1 MSCVANAG
9 VPARPAR
16 TTPNA
21 FGAGGHTSG
30 VRLFGSDE
38 SNTARRQRRR
48 RMRAHRNIVARR
60 LREKFCHESAGYFHR
75 NKSDDLLLLRELAL
89 MEWLRSG
96 RVASFRVGATR
107 LVRAAMHLAPLL
119 ARRIRKNARCG
130 GQLKRS
136 NRHRQDDGKQD
147 WSRPSHKKRSSITGV
162 ARRILHRPAFRP
174 MLLPSGAAG
183 LIDSAP

>member
-1 MSCVANAG
+1 MQACSASS
-9 VPARPAR
+9 AR

-21 FGAGGHTSG
+21 FGASGHTSG

-60 LREKFCHESAGYFHR
+60 LREKLCHENVGYLHR
-75 NKSDDLLLLRELAL
+75 NKPDDLLLFHELAL
-89 MEWLRSG
+89 MEGLRSG
-96 RVASFRVGATR
+96 RVASFRVSATR

-119 ARRIRKNARCG
+119 TRRIRKNARCG

-147 WSRPSHKKRSSITGV
+147 WSRPSHKKRFSITDV
-162 ARRILHRPAFRP
+162 ARRTLDRRAFGRCCFHP
-174 MLLPSGAAG
+174 EQQA
-183 LIDSAP
+183 